1 MSKFDFSKT
10 IGGQI
15 LAESLKA
22 WSKCIVVPNE
32 LLPED
37 FHDNVRGGRTLL
49 RLNQLCDIR
58 DGVHTAHQK
67 AKAAKAR
74 NIQKLAQQVEANS
87 RYNNHGDFVDINCE
101 LDYNVCESD
110 EIQLNK
116 NMIAMVNGMVSG
128 GLISE
133 DDLSDE

>member
-10 IGGQI
+10 IGGKLI
-15 LAESLKA
+15 AESLKA
-22 WSKCIVVPNE
+22 WEQCIVVPNE
-32 LLPED
+32 LLPEEFRD
-37 FHDNVRGGRTLL
+37 QVRKGRTLA
-49 RLNQLCDIR
+49 RLQKLCDVR
-58 DGVHTAHQK
+58 DGIHTAHQK

-74 NIQKLAQQVEANS
+74 NIEKLAKQVEASS
-87 RYNNHGDFVDINCE
+87 RYNNHGDFIDIDCE
-101 LDYNVCESD
+101 LDYNVCECD

-116 NMIAMVNGMVSG
+116 NMIAMVTGMVNG